1 MLLAPS
7 VKVVTRLRT
16 SPLISRDDKPNVRSK
31 SGKLKNIYRLLSG
44 SYSWLHILTHC
55 TKQDPQNETDIFSYS
70 EV

>member
-31 SGKLKNIYRLLSG
+31 SGKLRKNVYRLVSG
-44 SYSWLHILTHC
+44 NYSWLHILIRC
-55 TKQDPQNETDIFSYS
+55 SKAGSS
-70 EV
+70 E